1 MNIKLYK
8 DSENNIFN
16 YPADGSQDHLI
27 GKKKLITQAEADV
40 IVAARIAPIL
50 AAMSWSQKRV
60 SEYPDLYDFLDA
72 WVKDDQAGLD
82 AYKQKCLAV
91 KAKYPKE

>member
-16 YPADGSQDHLI
+16 YPDDGSKDHLI

-40 IVAARIAPIL
+40 IVAAKIAPLL
-50 AAMSWSQKRV
+50 AARTYSEKRE
-60 SEYPDLYDFLDA
+60 SEYPNFAEFLDA
-72 WVKDDQAGLD
+72 WVKDDQAALD

>member
-40 IVAARIAPIL
+40 IVAAKIAPLL
-50 AAMSWSQKRV
+50 AAMTYSQKRE
-60 SEYPDLYDFLDA
+60 SEYPQIGDQLDA
-72 WVKDDQAGLD
+72 MWKGGAEAD
-82 AYKQKCLAV
+82 AMKAKIDAI